1 MSSAERHSLRQK
13 VQYVFQD
20 PFASLDPRRTVGFS
34 IAEPI
39 VTHGLIEGAAARQKR
54 VDELLERVGL
64 KAEHARRYPHEF
76 SGGQRQRIC
85 IARALASRPKLII
98 ADEALSALDVSVQ
111 AQIINLLMELQA
123 DEGLSYLFISHD
135 MAVVEKVSHRVAVL
149 YLGQI
154 VEAGSREAV
163 FERATHPYTKKLL
176 SAVPIAD
183 PTKRP
188 DRPMLEGEIPSPVRR
203 VGDEP
208 EIQPLVEIAPDH
220 LVAQSATG

>member
-1 MSSAERHSLRQK
+1 
-13 VQYVFQD
+13 
-20 PFASLDPRRTVGFS
+20 
-34 IAEPI
+34 
-39 VTHGLIEGAAARQKR
+39 
-54 VDELLERVGL
+54 
-64 KAEHARRYPHEF
+64 
-76 SGGQRQRIC
+76 
-85 IARALASRPKLII
+85 
-98 ADEALSALDVSVQ
+98 
-111 AQIINLLMELQA
+111 
-123 DEGLSYLFISHD
+123 

-176 SAVPIAD
+176 SAVPVAD

-208 EIQPLVEIAPDH
+208 EIKPLVEIAPDH
-220 LVAQSATG
+220 LVARDATG